1 MFVLTARKNINVSCG
16 LTTLELSLK
25 LAQQNEFRN
34 ENRETVFWHCVQTR
48 YLSEPDWT
56 YWHLTLKLKKTA
68 RSQCSL
74 QVGTSTNVCT
84 DGSNNTNVSITIIF
98 HSSSVSQS
106 ESVATKS
113 GGKLE
118 IYLLLKSEFHFLPP
132 NFTFVMVFTLFSNFS
147 TFLPDLTKLVLQITL
162 FKFFPCFYVDCVCHV
177 CGLVNLW
184 FSSRLCAPH

>member
-1 MFVLTARKNINVSCG
+1 MFVLTVRKNINVSCG

-25 LAQQNEFRN
+25 LAQQKEFRN

-56 YWHLTLKLKKTA
+56 YWHLTLKPKKIA

-84 DGSNNTNVSITIIF
+84 DGSNNMNVSITIIF

-113 GGKLE
+113 GKSSSSASTCSSSLTST
-118 IYLLLKSEFHFLPP
+118 YLLLA
-132 NFTFVMVFTLFSNFS
+132 
-147 TFLPDLTKLVLQITL
+147 
-162 FKFFPCFYVDCVCHV
+162 FFD
-177 CGLVNLW
+177 
-184 FSSRLCAPH
+184 SSRKRRASTRSGSSWRSLAWTSTWSSS